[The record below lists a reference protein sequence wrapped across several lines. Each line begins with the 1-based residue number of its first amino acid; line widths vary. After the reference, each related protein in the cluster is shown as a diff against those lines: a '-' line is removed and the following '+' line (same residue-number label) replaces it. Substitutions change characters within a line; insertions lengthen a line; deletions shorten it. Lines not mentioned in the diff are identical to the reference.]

1 MTTMADHVC
10 DLLGG
15 DVRAKAMFGGWGI
28 YARGQIIAI
37 VHDETLYAKVGDEA
51 ERARFEAAGS
61 VPFQPRPTQTMRSY
75 WSVPTDALD
84 HRDALAAWLP
94 LLER

>member
-15 DVRAKAMFGGWGI
+15 DVRARAMFGGWGV
-28 YARGQIIAI
+28 YAGGEIIAI
-37 VHDETLYAKVGDEA
+37 VHDEILYAKVRNEDDV
-51 ERARFEAAGS
+51 ARFEAEGG
-61 VPFQPRPTQTMRSY
+61 VPFRPRPSQKMGSY

-84 HRDALAAWLP
+84 HRDALTAWLP
-94 LLER
+94 LLDG